1 MERHLMTS
9 GLYSIEGIVS
19 QLDVAESMNLIFRQ
33 WLLLFHIH
41 KSLSVKTTL
50 RDIALDLRVTTHS
63 FQWHF
68 D

>member
-1 MERHLMTS
+1 MTS

-33 WLLLFHIH
+33 WLLQLFHIY

-50 RDIALDLRVTTHS
+50 RDIASDLRVTTHS
-63 FQWHF
+63 FKWHF